1 MSAGR
6 GRRGGGGGRRRW
18 RRRGK
23 DRRGLWEEGGG
34 GEMGGEVGMFGEK
47 KRKDAR
53 DAEKKRRGADAWCRS
68 GEGRTWVERGRQTRA
83 ERQ

>member
-1 MSAGR
+1 
-6 GRRGGGGGRRRW
+6 
-18 RRRGK
+18 
-23 DRRGLWEEGGG
+23 
-34 GEMGGEVGMFGEK
+34 MGGEVGMFGEK